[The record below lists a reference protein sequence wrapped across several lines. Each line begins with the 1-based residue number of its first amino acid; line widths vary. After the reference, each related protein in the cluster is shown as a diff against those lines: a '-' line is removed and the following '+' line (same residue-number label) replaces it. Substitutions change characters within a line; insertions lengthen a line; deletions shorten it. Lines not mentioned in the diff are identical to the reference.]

1 MSQFLSRSLRV
12 AAVPAALALSLGAL
26 SLPAQEGAAAPTIAQ
41 APAPSADLAFSRARQ
56 LVSGGHGAAGRA
68 IVDSVLAAA
77 LPGSMQAADAL
88 WWRASLAASAGD
100 AERDYRRLAVEFP
113 VSPRAEEALLRLAQL
128 ELTRGDREQAVR
140 HLERLALEHPN
151 GASRPR
157 ASYWMARIKFELND
171 APGACAAIAAA
182 RATAPP
188 EEVELRNQIE
198 FTARRCARLEATRE
212 VDTAAVASSAA
223 AGTTAASAHA
233 APVTP
238 APTTAAPTTAATNP
252 PPRAAAAAPAT
263 GVGARTFAVQVAAF
277 DTRRSAEA
285 LVAKL
290 RAGGHAA
297 RVDGSVAPF
306 RVRVG
311 SYRTR
316 EDAVAAQKR
325 LAERRIAGFV
335 VAESGSR

>member
-1 MSQFLSRSLRV
+1 MSQVPPRSLRR
-12 AAVPAALALSLGAL
+12 AALPAALALCLAAL
-26 SLPAQEGAAAPTIAQ
+26 PLRAQEVAPAPALAQ
-41 APAPSADLAFSRARQ
+41 APAPSLDPAFSRARQ
-56 LVSGGHGAAGRA
+56 LVSEGHGAAGRA

-77 LPGSMQAADAL
+77 LPGSLQAAEAL

-113 VSPRAEEALLRLAQL
+113 ISPRAEEALLRLAQL

-198 FTARRCARLEATRE
+198 FTARRCARLEATRDA
-212 VDTAAVASSAA
+212 DTAAVASATP
-223 AGTTAASAHA
+223 AGATAA
-233 APVTP
+233 P
-238 APTTAAPTTAATNP
+238 APTTVATPPVTAATNP
-252 PPRAAAAAPAT
+252 PAPAAVT
-263 GVGARTFAVQVAAF
+263 APAAGARTFAVQVAAF
-277 DTRRSAEA
+277 DTRRAADA

-316 EDAVAAQKR
+316 EDAVTAQQR

-335 VAESGSR
+335 VAETGGR